1 MVTISGVFTALF
13 CGLAVWLL
21 IKIITTKLKEM
32 KQKEDLEIAKE
43 DEELS
48 DWEEGIGDIA
58 KNDDTN
64 DND

>member
-1 MVTISGVFTALF
+1 MVTISDVFTALF